1 MFFSAYGIR
10 VDSELP
16 LAGLPTPS
24 GNQLLT
30 LKLKSGCS
38 HRLDLNGRCEKT
50 AAEGYRY
57 SKVVWGEHPL
67 LYIEGVGDFH
77 LCPQES
83 SICCML
89 VPGIDR
95 DMARYWV
102 INFVLPVFLLVNGQ
116 FEIFHGSAVD
126 IGNGGVA
133 FLAESMGGKSTL
145 ANFFIQQGHA
155 LLSDEHLVVVR
166 QQRFCVVPSVPYIR
180 AFRMAEV
187 LGEPVERFG
196 PKPLPLQAIFL
207 LDLGEGPASVVP
219 LTDGGALAALAGKC
233 HLSRKLNF
241 SNFTKERFSRLAEL
255 AEAVPIAKLCVP
267 RDLSRLPEV
276 YETVLSHLGE
286 PHDSI

>member
-1 MFFSAYGIR
+1 M
-10 VDSELP
+10 
-16 LAGLPTPS
+16 
-24 GNQLLT
+24 T
-30 LKLKSGCS
+30 LKLKSGCF
-38 HRLDLNGRCEKT
+38 HRLDITGRCEET
-50 AAEGYRY
+50 VAEGYRY
-57 SKVVWGEHPL
+57 SKLVWGEHPL

-77 LCPQES
+77 LRPQES

-102 INFVLPVFLLVNGQ
+102 INFVLPVFLLLNGR

-145 ANFFIQQGHA
+145 ANFFVRQGHA
-155 LLSDEHLVVVR
+155 LLSDEHLGIV
-166 QQRFCVVPSVPYIR
+166 QQQGFCVVPSVPYIR

-187 LGEPVERFG
+187 LGDPVERFA
-196 PKPLPLQAIFL
+196 PQPLPLRAIFL
-207 LDLGEGPASVVP
+207 LDLGEEPARVVP
-219 LTDGGALAALAGKC
+219 LTDGGVLAALAGKC

-241 SNFTKERFSRLAEL
+241 LNFTKERFSRLAEL
-255 AEAVPIAKLCVP
+255 AEAVPVAKLCVP